1 MTLLY
6 CIYEMQ
12 DVYVVRKMI
21 RDMEDLVLGALSP
34 SYYMIVMVSTGPSLY
49 STSSQGKTL
58 AKLTIR

>member
-6 CIYEMQ
+6 CIYEVQ

-21 RDMEDLVLGALSP
+21 RDMKNLVLSVLSP
-34 SYYMIVMVSTGPSLY
+34 SYYMIVMVSTGASLF
-49 STSSQGKTL
+49 STSSKGKTM